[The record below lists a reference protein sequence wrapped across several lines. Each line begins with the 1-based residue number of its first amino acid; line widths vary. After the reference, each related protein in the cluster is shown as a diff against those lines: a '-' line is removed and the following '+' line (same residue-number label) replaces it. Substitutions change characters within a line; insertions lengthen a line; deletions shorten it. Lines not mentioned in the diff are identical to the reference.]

1 MVIHIMLYTK
11 LGSVFYTVNNN
22 YALNKHTINRVEAE
36 PYTSPEEPPKKEPN
50 QEPKKYLKK

>member
-36 PYTSPEEPPKKEPN
+36 PFTSPEEPPKKEPN
-50 QEPKKYLKK
+50 QEPKKD